1 MRRAPSFTRKLRPM
15 RLTSLFLTALLALLP
30 LAATAATAQI
40 AVAAN
45 FAEPIK
51 ALAAELKRTTGHTLH
66 ITVGATGKLY
76 AQIRNGAP
84 FDALLA
90 ADTKVP
96 QALEA
101 EGLIQP
107 GSRFTYAKGQ
117 LVLWSANPLRV
128 DDQGAVLKRT
138 DLGKVAYANP
148 KTAPYGAAAEQVMAA
163 IGLAPALRSQ
173 LVQGESIGQTYA
185 FVHTGNADVGFV
197 ALSQV
202 FENGQLKTG
211 SMWRVPRN
219 LYTPIEQSAAVL
231 KRGAQN
237 QAVHALMQL
246 MRSPQGQA
254 LIRAYGYE
262 I

>member
-1 MRRAPSFTRKLRPM
+1 MPLTRLFALIPLCL
-15 RLTSLFLTALLALLP
+15 LTLLP
-30 LAATAATAQI
+30 LAARAETAQI

-51 ALAAELKRTTGHTLH
+51 ALAAELERTTDHTLR

-76 AQIRNGAP
+76 AQIKNGAP
-84 FDALLA
+84 FDAFLA
-90 ADTKVP
+90 ADTRVP
-96 QALEA
+96 QALET

-117 LVLWSANPLRV
+117 LVLWSANPRRV
-128 DDQGAVLKRT
+128 DDQGAVLRRA

-163 IGLAPALRSQ
+163 MGLTTTLTPQ

-185 FVHTGNADVGFV
+185 FVYTGNADVGFV

-202 FENGQLKTG
+202 FENGRLKAG
-211 SMWRVPRN
+211 SMWRVPRS
-219 LYTPIEQSAAVL
+219 LYAPIEQGTVVL
-231 KRGAQN
+231 KRGANN
-237 QAVHALMQL
+237 QAAQALVQL
-246 MRSPQGQA
+246 MRSPQGRA

>member
-1 MRRAPSFTRKLRPM
+1 M
-15 RLTSLFLTALLALLP
+15 RLYALLP
-30 LAATAATAQI
+30 TCLLTLLPLIARAETAQI

-51 ALAAELKRTTGHTLH
+51 ALAAELERTTGHTLR

-76 AQIRNGAP
+76 AQIKNGAP
-84 FDALLA
+84 FDAFLA

-101 EGLIQP
+101 EDLIQP

-117 LVLWSANPLRV
+117 LVLWSANPRRV
-128 DDQGAVLKRT
+128 DDQGAVLRRA

-163 IGLAPALRSQ
+163 MGLTPTLTPK

-202 FENGQLKTG
+202 FENGGLKAG
-211 SMWRVPRN
+211 SMWRVPRS
-219 LYTPIEQSAAVL
+219 LYAPIEQGTVVL
-231 KRGAQN
+231 KRGANN
-237 QAVHALMQL
+237 QAAHALVQL
-246 MRSPQGQA
+246 MRSPQGRA